1 MTTTTKPPTKPPTR
15 RAAPTRGFYLHV
27 LDGPL
32 AGSPTAN
39 GGLSG
44 ENPVGRAYTGSTFR
58 IGRTKASKLQIK
70 DETVSEVHGVVRWS
84 EQRGGWE
91 ITDRGSSNGTSV
103 NGVAVEVGAWVGVE
117 SGDEVRVGEVT
128 VVRFEFFEG
137 EDSKGEI
144 GGEKRKKRE
153 AVGGSGRK
161 RAAGGG
167 VPRQQQQQQ
176 HAAAV
181 AVEDVHKENR
191 KDQKDD
197 VVEVEVEVEVVEKAT
212 TVATK
217 PNTTT
222 VLEHIEAHCAQLERD
237 LVARGADAARK
248 LREAWDQEK
257 RSILARLDG

>member
-1 MTTTTKPPTKPPTR
+1 M
-15 RAAPTRGFYLHV
+15 
-27 LDGPL
+27 
-32 AGSPTAN
+32 
-39 GGLSG
+39 
-44 ENPVGRAYTGSTFR
+44 
-58 IGRTKASKLQIK
+58 
-70 DETVSEVHGVVRWS
+70 
-84 EQRGGWE
+84 
-91 ITDRGSSNGTSV
+91 
-103 NGVAVEVGAWVGVE
+103 GVE

-167 VPRQQQQQQ
+167 VPRQQQQQ

-197 VVEVEVEVEVVEKAT
+197 VVEVEVVEKAT

>member
-1 MTTTTKPPTKPPTR
+1 MTTTTTTTTTTKPTR

-39 GGLSG
+39 AG

-103 NGVAVEVGAWVGVE
+103 NGVAVGGGAWVGVE

-137 EDSKGEI
+137 AEKGEEK
-144 GGEKRKKRE
+144 GEKRKKRE
-153 AVGGSGRK
+153 GAGESGRK

-167 VPRQQQQQQ
+167 VPRQQQQ
-176 HAAAV
+176 HAAV
-181 AVEDVHKENR
+181 DVEDVHKENR

-197 VVEVEVEVEVVEKAT
+197 VVEVVEVVEK
-212 TVATK
+212 ATK

-237 LVARGADAARK
+237 LVARGAEAARK

-257 RSILARLDG
+257 RSILARLDGE